1 MVSATVASSRY
12 SSFCMKAKK
21 TGLWLPLREV
31 KTKTED
37 CGEELDGY
45 WSVGYQGASECEP
58 GTNGGDGSS
67 ASLPVLIVRAAALRQ
82 SKVSVAAA
90 ADNTVQTGS
99 IRKPGRGRRMSTLS
113 RHGLGLARVCCSC
126 SCRLL
131 QNKHAIRQHSREIW
145 RHLLSRW
152 AFRASYKLRLRVY
165 MIEV

>member
-1 MVSATVASSRY
+1 M
-12 SSFCMKAKK
+12 
-21 TGLWLPLREV
+21 REV

-82 SKVSVAAA
+82 SKLFVAAA

-99 IRKPGRGRRMSTLS
+99 IHKPGRGRRVSTV
-113 RHGLGLARVCCSC
+113 H
-126 SCRLL
+126 
-131 QNKHAIRQHSREIW
+131 
-145 RHLLSRW
+145 
-152 AFRASYKLRLRVY
+152 
-165 MIEV
+165 